1 VRGEGAGSLTEGK
14 FLFLD
19 QGEGDG
25 VKVIWGDVDGSVKP
39 SFKKG
44 SQKG

>member
-1 VRGEGAGSLTEGK
+1 MRGEGAGSLTEGK

-19 QGEGDG
+19 QGEGG
-25 VKVIWGDVDGSVKP
+25 RGESNLGDVDGSVKP